1 MDNLNDTICTMT
13 TGEERNVF
21 FTKQKIEILIRR
33 IITTGT
39 INTLGRLKKIK
50 NTTGITDKCK
60 LSVIICFFCWID
72 SKIVTIWEII
82 DQIILLE
89 SINALSSAT
98 TEREKEISPRAKR
111 TE

>member
-1 MDNLNDTICTMT
+1 M
-13 TGEERNVF
+13 
-21 FTKQKIEILIRR
+21 
-33 IITTGT
+33 TGT
-39 INTLGRLKKIK
+39 VFSPSFKKKESKGVLRFKRFHHIENK
-50 NTTGITDKCK
+50 VC
-60 LSVIICFFCWID
+60 IIYE
-72 SKIVTIWEII
+72 TII